1 MIRALVVDDEPLSRS
16 SVVAEL
22 HLDPEVTLLGEC
34 RSGVEALTEIRR
46 SNPDLVFLDVEMP
59 ECGGF
64 DVLEMLGAMV
74 PPAIVFV
81 TAYDRY
87 AIKAFEVGAL
97 DYLLKP
103 FDGERFLVALR
114 RAKERIAAHRAA
126 PRAAQRLAIKS
137 IGGVIFVDIADIDW
151 IEASDYYARLHV
163 GGKSHLIRRSMA
175 DLERDL
181 HAHAFRRV
189 HRSTIVNIERVR
201 ALALNESGEYDVRLH
216 DGSEHRVSRSHRRAL
231 QTALEEASRGAGRHA
246 SSNVMSPGV
255 PDPT

>member
-22 HLDPEVTLLGEC
+22 RLDPDLALEGEC
-34 RSGVEALTEIRR
+34 GSGAEALEEIRR
-46 SNPDLVFLDVEMP
+46 LHPDLVFLDVEMP

-64 DVLEMLGAMV
+64 DVLEMLGAEV

-81 TAYDRY
+81 TAYDKY
-87 AIKAFEVGAL
+87 AIQAFEVGAL

-103 FDGERFLVALR
+103 FDRARFTVALE
-114 RAKERIAAHRAA
+114 RAKKRIEAHRAA

-137 IGGVIFVDIADIDW
+137 IGGVTFVNIAEIDW
-151 IEASDYYARLHV
+151 IEASDYYARLHI
-163 GGKSHLIRRSMA
+163 GGKTHLIRRSMA
-175 DLERDL
+175 DLEKDL
-181 HAHAFRRV
+181 HAYAFRRV

-201 ALALNESGEYDVRLH
+201 ALALNDSGEFDVRLH

-231 QTALEEASRGAGRHA
+231 QAALEHE
-246 SSNVMSPGV
+246 
-255 PDPT
+255 

>member
-22 HLDPEVTLLGEC
+22 RLDSEVMLAGEC
-34 RSGVEALTEIRR
+34 GSGTSALAEIRR
-46 SNPDLVFLDVEMP
+46 LRPDLVFLDVEMP

-64 DVLEMLGAMV
+64 DVLEMLGADV

-87 AIKAFEVGAL
+87 AIHAFDVGAL

-103 FDGERFLVALR
+103 FDGARFAIALR
-114 RAKERIAAHRAA
+114 RAKERIAAYRSA

-137 IGGVIFVDIADIDW
+137 IGGVTFVNIADIDW

-163 GGKSHLIRRSMA
+163 GGKSHLIRRSMT
-175 DLERDL
+175 DLGKDL
-181 HAHAFRRV
+181 QPYAFLRV

-201 ALALNESGEYDVRLH
+201 ALALNDNGEYDARLD
-216 DGSEHRVSRSHRRAL
+216 DGSEHRVSRSHLRSL
-231 QTALEEASRGAGRHA
+231 QAALELQ
-246 SSNVMSPGV
+246 
-255 PDPT
+255 